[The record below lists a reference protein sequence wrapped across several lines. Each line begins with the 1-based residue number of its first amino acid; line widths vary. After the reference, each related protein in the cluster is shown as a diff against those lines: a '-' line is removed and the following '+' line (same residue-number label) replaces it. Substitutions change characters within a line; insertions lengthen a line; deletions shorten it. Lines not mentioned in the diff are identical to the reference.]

1 MIRPQVRDHVRQEEL
16 VRSSGLGWT
25 VVRPVV
31 LNDDATGA
39 PANVDLEDRVASMKV
54 SRHQLAQV
62 LAEAV
67 GREDWHGQT
76 LSVSG

>member
-1 MIRPQVRDHVRQEEL
+1 M
-16 VRSSGLGWT
+16 
-25 VVRPVV
+25 V
-31 LNDDATGA
+31 LNNDATDA
-39 PANVDLEDRVASMKV
+39 PAMVDLEDRVEALKV